1 MLVISWPPPLL
12 PHHHATHPCCH
23 TPPFRS
29 VVSLC
34 RDKDPRIR
42 ALAMASLVKVF
53 RDVAPGYHVRP
64 LSKFESE
71 GQLSKVRGEGVGQI
85 RIMKQLCEVRGMGRI

>member
-1 MLVISWPPPLL
+1 
-12 PHHHATHPCCH
+12 
-23 TPPFRS
+23 
-29 VVSLC
+29 
-34 RDKDPRIR
+34 
-42 ALAMASLVKVF
+42 MASLVKVF